1 MSDAQHGPVSFADEK
16 YADVN
21 TMQTSNIV
29 VGLDIGTTKVCVV
42 VAEKDEVG
50 KLNILG
56 HGRSVSEGL
65 QRATVVNINKTVN
78 AIRAAVADAERESSI
93 RIKGVNV
100 GISGAH
106 VHCINSN
113 SEISVNQ
120 SGVVNSSDIKRFL
133 EKAKTN
139 IRYLD
144 IDHEI
149 IHVIPQEFIVDDQ
162 EGVLDPIGMA
172 GTTMR
177 GSAYIVVGM
186 KTKIRNIKQCVEKA
200 GLSVNDMTF
209 EPVASGL
216 AVMKESERKSG
227 VVIIDIGGGTTEVAI
242 YIDGAIRFSEVIKV
256 AANDVTH
263 DVAFGVKAL
272 YEVAEDLKIK
282 HGCAYIRDRSQDEE
296 ILIQG
301 IEGRPQ
307 KSFLKSS
314 LTLIIEAR
322 MMEIFELIRDSIK
335 RSGYY
340 EYLNAGAIITGGGS
354 LIPGTDALSTEVLG
368 LDVRTGY
375 PEGIS
380 GGIKHSINN
389 PMYATV
395 MGLVA
400 HSFEDRTEQ
409 HDFDAVGPRTER
421 DAATVGDGTDEQTK
435 NQSGKKIVDRL
446 KDWWERL

>member
-1 MSDAQHGPVSFADEK
+1 
-16 YADVN
+16 
-21 TMQTSNIV
+21 MQSSNIV

-42 VAEKDEVG
+42 VAERDDMG

-56 HGRSVSEGL
+56 HGRADSEGL
-65 QRATVVNINKTVN
+65 QRATVVNINKTVD
-78 AIRAAVADAERESSI
+78 AIRTAVADAERESSI
-93 RIKGVNV
+93 RIRGVNV

-120 SGVVNSSDIKRFL
+120 TGIVNLSDVRRFL
-133 EKAKTN
+133 DKAKTN

-200 GLSVNDMTF
+200 GLEVNTMTF
-209 EPVASGL
+209 EPIASGL
-216 AVMKESERKSG
+216 AVMKESEKKSG
-227 VVIIDIGGGTTEVAI
+227 VVIVDIGGGTTEVAI
-242 YIDGAIRFSEVIKV
+242 YIDGAIRFSEVVKV

-263 DVAFGVKAL
+263 DVAYGVKAL

-282 HGCAYIRDRSQDEE
+282 HGCAYDGNRSGDEE
-296 ILIQG
+296 ILIEG
-301 IEGRPQ
+301 IEGRPG
-307 KSFLKSS
+307 KSFMRSS

-322 MMEIFELIRDSIK
+322 MREIFELVRESIN
-335 RSGYY
+335 RSGYF
-340 EYLNAGAIITGGGS
+340 EYLNAGVLITGGGC
-354 LIPGTDALSTEVLG
+354 LIPGTEDLASEVLA
-368 LDVRTGY
+368 LDVRAGY

-380 GGIKHSINN
+380 GGIKGSINN

-400 HSFEDRTEQ
+400 YSLENSTFQDSDVIDNRVE
-409 HDFDAVGPRTER
+409 
-421 DAATVGDGTDEQTK
+421 TVNGEGVEPEGMPGAGFAPK
-435 NQSGKKIVDRL
+435 GLPKGAPEAGKKIVDRL
-446 KDWWERL
+446 KDWWEKL

>member
-1 MSDAQHGPVSFADEK
+1 
-16 YADVN
+16 
-21 TMQTSNIV
+21 MQRSNIV

-42 VAEKDEVG
+42 VAERDEIG

-56 HGRSVSEGL
+56 QGRSDSEGL
-65 QRATVVNINKTVN
+65 QRATVVNINKTVD
-78 AIRAAVADAERESSI
+78 AIKSAVADAERESSI
-93 RIKGVNV
+93 RIRGVNV

-120 SGVVNSSDIKRFL
+120 SGIVNASDVRRFL

-200 GLSVNDMTF
+200 GLEVNAMTF
-209 EPVASGL
+209 EPIASGL
-216 AVMKESERKSG
+216 AVMKESEKKSG

-263 DVAFGVKAL
+263 DVAYGIKAL
-272 YEVAEDLKIK
+272 YEVAEEVKIK
-282 HGCAYIRDRSQDEE
+282 HGSACNGNPAADEE
-296 ILIQG
+296 ILVEG
-301 IEGRPQ
+301 IEGRPR
-307 KSFLKSS
+307 KSFMRSS

-322 MMEIFELIRDSIK
+322 MMEIFELIREVVM
-335 RSGYY
+335 RSGYF
-340 EYLNAGAIITGGGS
+340 EYLNAGVVITGGGC
-354 LIPGTDALSTEVLG
+354 LIPGTDDLAARVLG
-368 LDVRTGY
+368 LDVRSGF
-375 PEGIS
+375 PEGVS
-380 GGIKHSINN
+380 GGMKGAINS
-389 PMYATV
+389 PIYATV

-400 HSFEDRTEQ
+400 YSLENSLFQDDDAT
-409 HDFDAVGPRTER
+409 DFRE
-421 DAATVGDGTDEQTK
+421 GTAEVVFDENIQDQAQT
-435 NQSGKKIVDRL
+435 GKKMVDRL
-446 KDWWERL
+446 KDWWEKL

>member
-1 MSDAQHGPVSFADEK
+1 
-16 YADVN
+16 
-21 TMQTSNIV
+21 MQRSNIV

-42 VAEKDEVG
+42 VAERDEIG

-56 HGRSVSEGL
+56 QGRSDSEGL
-65 QRATVVNINKTVN
+65 QRATVVNINKTVD
-78 AIRAAVADAERESSI
+78 AIKSAVADAERESSI
-93 RIKGVNV
+93 LIRGVNV

-120 SGVVNSSDIKRFL
+120 SGIVNASDVRRFL

-200 GLSVNDMTF
+200 GLEVNAMTF
-209 EPVASGL
+209 EPIASGL
-216 AVMKESERKSG
+216 AVMKESEKKSG

-263 DVAFGVKAL
+263 DVAYGIKAL
-272 YEVAEDLKIK
+272 YEVAEEVKIK
-282 HGCAYIRDRSQDEE
+282 HGSACNGDPSSDEE
-296 ILIQG
+296 ILVEG
-301 IEGRPQ
+301 IEGRPR
-307 KSFLKSS
+307 KSFMRSS

-322 MMEIFELIRDSIK
+322 MMEIFELIREVVM
-335 RSGYY
+335 RSGYF
-340 EYLNAGAIITGGGS
+340 EYLNAGVVITGGGC
-354 LIPGTDALSTEVLG
+354 LIPGTDDLAARVLG
-368 LDVRTGY
+368 LDVRSGF
-375 PEGIS
+375 PEGVS
-380 GGIKHSINN
+380 GGMKGAINS
-389 PMYATV
+389 PIYATV

-400 HSFEDRTEQ
+400 YSLENSLFQDDDAPDFRDRTAEVVVNENIQ
-409 HDFDAVGPRTER
+409 DQA
-421 DAATVGDGTDEQTK
+421 QT
-435 NQSGKKIVDRL
+435 GKKMVDRL
-446 KDWWERL
+446 KDWWEKL

>member
-1 MSDAQHGPVSFADEK
+1 MPK
-16 YADVN
+16 
-21 TMQTSNIV
+21 SNIV
-29 VGLDIGTTKVCVV
+29 IGLDIGTTKVCVV
-42 VAEKDEVG
+42 VAEKDDLG
-50 KLNILG
+50 KLNVLG
-56 HGRSVSEGL
+56 KGRANSDGL
-65 QRATVVNINKTVN
+65 QRATVVNINKTVD
-78 AIRAAVADAERESSI
+78 AISKAVADAERESSI
-93 RIKGVNV
+93 KIKGVNV

-106 VHCINSN
+106 VHCIYSN

-120 SGVVNSSDIKRFL
+120 SGIVNESDVKRFL

-162 EGVLDPIGMA
+162 DGVLDPIGMA

-177 GSAYIVVGM
+177 GSAYIVVGLR
-186 KTKIRNIKQCVEKA
+186 TKIRNIKQCIEKA
-200 GLSVNDMTF
+200 GLEVSAMTF

-227 VVIIDIGGGTTEVAI
+227 VVVIDIGGGTTEVAI
-242 YIDGAIRFSEVIKV
+242 YIDGAIRYSEVIKV

-263 DVAFGVKAL
+263 DVAYGIKAL
-272 YEVAEDLKIK
+272 NDVAEEVKIRY
-282 HGCAYIRDRSQDEE
+282 GCAWSKVLDSDEE
-296 ILIQG
+296 ILIEG
-301 IEGRPQ
+301 IEGRPR
-307 KSFLKSS
+307 KSFQKSS
-314 LTLIIEAR
+314 LTVIVEAR
-322 MMEIFELIRDSIK
+322 MMEIFELVRDIIK

-340 EYLNAGAIITGGGS
+340 EYLNAGVIITGGGA
-354 LIPGTDALSTEVLG
+354 LLPGTSELAGDILG

-380 GGIKHSINN
+380 GGIKEAINN

-400 HSFEDRTEQ
+400 HSLQNNLYQDYGEVIPGRPAPQAPEPVAPTQEPAPTQQSADQ
-409 HDFDAVGPRTER
+409 NPDAS
-421 DAATVGDGTDEQTK
+421 
-435 NQSGKKIVDRL
+435 QSGKKFVDRL
-446 KDWWERL
+446 KKFWDQL

>member
-1 MSDAQHGPVSFADEK
+1 
-16 YADVN
+16 
-21 TMQTSNIV
+21 MQRSNIV

-42 VAEKDEVG
+42 VAERDEMG

-56 HGRSVSEGL
+56 QGRTDSEGL
-65 QRATVVNINKTVN
+65 QRATVVNINKTVD
-78 AIRAAVADAERESSI
+78 AIKSAVADAERESSI

-100 GISGAH
+100 GISGTH

-120 SGVVNSSDIKRFL
+120 SGVVNASDVKRFL

-162 EGVLDPIGMA
+162 DGVLDPIGMA

-177 GSAYIVVGM
+177 GSAYIVVGT

-200 GLSVNDMTF
+200 GLEVNAMTF
-209 EPVASGL
+209 EPIASGL
-216 AVMKESERKSG
+216 AVMKKSEKQSG

-263 DVAFGVKAL
+263 DVAYGVKAL
-272 YEVAEDLKIK
+272 YQVAEGLKIK
-282 HGCAYIRDRSQDEE
+282 HGFAYSKERVEDEE
-296 ILIQG
+296 ILIEG

-307 KSFLKSS
+307 KSFMKSS

-322 MMEIFELIRDSIK
+322 MMEIFELIREAVK

-340 EYLNAGAIITGGGS
+340 DYLNAGAVITGGGC
-354 LIPGTDALSTEVLG
+354 LISGTDTLASGILG
-368 LDVRTGY
+368 LDVRTGF
-375 PEGIS
+375 PEGVS
-380 GGIKHSINN
+380 GGIKGAINN
-389 PMYATV
+389 PIYATV

-400 HSFEDRTEQ
+400 YSFENREYQEKDVIDLRDGQTEPVDTEQ
-409 HDFDAVGPRTER
+409 NAPMAGE
-421 DAATVGDGTDEQTK
+421 A
-435 NQSGKKIVDRL
+435 GKKIVDRL
-446 KDWWERL
+446 KDWWEKL

>member
-1 MSDAQHGPVSFADEK
+1 
-16 YADVN
+16 
-21 TMQTSNIV
+21 MQRSNIV

-42 VAEKDEVG
+42 VAERDEMG

-56 HGRSVSEGL
+56 QGRTDSEGL
-65 QRATVVNINKTVN
+65 QRATVVNINKTVD
-78 AIRAAVADAERESSI
+78 AIKSAVADAERESSI

-120 SGVVNSSDIKRFL
+120 SGIVNASDVKRFL

-162 EGVLDPIGMA
+162 DGVLDPIGMA

-200 GLSVNDMTF
+200 GLEVNAMTF
-209 EPVASGL
+209 EPIASGL
-216 AVMKESERKSG
+216 AVMKDSEKQSG

-242 YIDGAIRFSEVIKV
+242 YIDGAIRFSEVVKV

-263 DVAFGVKAL
+263 DVAYGVKAL
-272 YEVAEDLKIK
+272 YQVAEDLKIK
-282 HGCAYIRDRSQDEE
+282 HGFAYSKERVEDEE
-296 ILIQG
+296 ILIEG
-301 IEGRPQ
+301 IEGRPH
-307 KSFLKSS
+307 KSFMKSS

-322 MMEIFELIRDSIK
+322 MMEIFELIREAVK

-340 EYLNAGAIITGGGS
+340 DYLNAGAVITGGGC
-354 LIPGTDALSTEVLG
+354 LISGTDTLASGILG
-368 LDVRTGY
+368 LDVRTGF
-375 PEGIS
+375 PEGVS
-380 GGIKHSINN
+380 GGIKGAINN
-389 PMYATV
+389 PIYATV

-400 HSFEDRTEQ
+400 YSFENSDYQEKDVIDLRQGQTEPV
-409 HDFDAVGPRTER
+409 DAEQSGPLPGGV
-421 DAATVGDGTDEQTK
+421 A
-435 NQSGKKIVDRL
+435 GKKIVDRL
-446 KDWWERL
+446 KDWWEKL

>member
-1 MSDAQHGPVSFADEK
+1 
-16 YADVN
+16 
-21 TMQTSNIV
+21 
-29 VGLDIGTTKVCVV
+29 
-42 VAEKDEVG
+42 
-50 KLNILG
+50 
-56 HGRSVSEGL
+56 
-65 QRATVVNINKTVN
+65 
-78 AIRAAVADAERESSI
+78 AERESSI
-93 RIKGVNV
+93 RIRGVNV

-120 SGVVNSSDIKRFL
+120 SGIVNASDVRRFL

-200 GLSVNDMTF
+200 GLEVNAMTF
-209 EPVASGL
+209 EPIASGL
-216 AVMKESERKSG
+216 AVMKESEKKSG

-263 DVAFGVKAL
+263 DVAYGIKAL
-272 YEVAEDLKIK
+272 YEVAEEVKIK
-282 HGCAYIRDRSQDEE
+282 HGSASTGNSAADEE
-296 ILIQG
+296 ILVEG
-301 IEGRPQ
+301 IEGRPR
-307 KSFLKSS
+307 KSFMRSS

-322 MMEIFELIRDSIK
+322 MMEIFELIREVVM
-335 RSGYY
+335 RSGYF
-340 EYLNAGAIITGGGS
+340 EYLNAGVVITGGGC
-354 LIPGTDALSTEVLG
+354 LIPGTDDLAARVLG
-368 LDVRTGY
+368 LDVRSGF
-375 PEGIS
+375 PEGVS
-380 GGIKHSINN
+380 GGMKGAINS
-389 PMYATV
+389 PIYATV

-400 HSFEDRTEQ
+400 YSLENSLFQDDDAT
-409 HDFDAVGPRTER
+409 DFRE
-421 DAATVGDGTDEQTK
+421 GTDEVVFDENMQDQAQT
-435 NQSGKKIVDRL
+435 GKKMVDRL
-446 KDWWERL
+446 KDWWEKL

>member
-1 MSDAQHGPVSFADEK
+1 
-16 YADVN
+16 
-21 TMQTSNIV
+21 MQRSNIV

-42 VAEKDEVG
+42 VAERDEVG
-50 KLNILG
+50 KLNVLG
-56 HGRSVSEGL
+56 QGRADSEGL
-65 QRATVVNINKTVN
+65 QRATVVNINKTVD
-78 AIRAAVADAERESSI
+78 AIKAAVADAERESSI

-106 VHCINSN
+106 VHCLNSH

-120 SGVVNSSDIKRFL
+120 TGIVNASDVRRFL

-200 GLSVNDMTF
+200 GLEVNAMTF
-209 EPVASGL
+209 EPIASGL
-216 AVMKESERKSG
+216 AVMKESEKKSG
-227 VVIIDIGGGTTEVAI
+227 VVLIDIGGGTTEVAI

-282 HGCAYIRDRSQDEE
+282 HGCAYTGDRPEDEE
-296 ILIQG
+296 ILIEG
-301 IEGRPQ
+301 IEGRPG
-307 KSFLKSS
+307 KSFMKSS

-322 MMEIFELIRDSIK
+322 MMEIFELIREVVK
-335 RSGYY
+335 RSGYFD
-340 EYLNAGAIITGGGS
+340 YLNAGAVITGGGC
-354 LIPGTDALSTEVLG
+354 LIPGTDELASGLLG
-368 LDVRTGY
+368 LDVRTGL
-375 PEGIS
+375 PEGVS
-380 GGIKHSINN
+380 GGMKGAINS
-389 PMYATV
+389 PIYATV

-400 HSFEDRTEQ
+400 HSFENRGVQDHDVIDLRGGETEVVQ
-409 HDFDAVGPRTER
+409 EESGQDQGL
-421 DAATVGDGTDEQTK
+421 
-435 NQSGKKIVDRL
+435 SGKKIVDRL
-446 KDWWERL
+446 KDWWEKL

>member
-1 MSDAQHGPVSFADEK
+1 
-16 YADVN
+16 
-21 TMQTSNIV
+21 MQKSNIV

-56 HGRSVSEGL
+56 KGRTDSEGL
-65 QRATVVNINKTVN
+65 QRATVVNINKTVD
-78 AIRAAVADAERESSI
+78 AIKSAVADAERESSI

-120 SGVVNSSDIKRFL
+120 SGVVNASDVKRFL

-200 GLSVNDMTF
+200 GLEVNAMTF
-209 EPVASGL
+209 EPIASGL
-216 AVMKESERKSG
+216 AVMKKSEKKSG

-263 DVAFGVKAL
+263 DVAYGVKAL
-272 YEVAEDLKIK
+272 YEVAEELKIK
-282 HGCAYIRDRSQDEE
+282 HGFAYSKERIEDEE
-296 ILIQG
+296 ILIDG
-301 IEGRPQ
+301 IEGRPC
-307 KSFLKSS
+307 KSFMKSS

-322 MMEIFELIRDSIK
+322 MMEIFELIREAVK
-335 RSGYY
+335 RSGYF
-340 EYLNAGAIITGGGS
+340 EYLNAGAVITGGGS
-354 LIPGTDALSTEVLG
+354 LMPGTDTLASNILG
-368 LDVRTGY
+368 LDVRTGF
-375 PEGIS
+375 PEGVS
-380 GGIKHSINN
+380 GGIKGAINN
-389 PMYATV
+389 PIYATV

-400 HSFEDRTEQ
+400 YSFENSDFQDSDVIDLRDGQTEPV
-409 HDFDAVGPRTER
+409 DAEESHPEGETGR
-421 DAATVGDGTDEQTK
+421 
-435 NQSGKKIVDRL
+435 KIVDRL
-446 KDWWERL
+446 KDWWEKL